1 MNLLQKLFQFF
12 RNLIGPKTIRTPKT
26 ITTKLDKIPSSNKL
40 PDKPS
45 SSVQIKQVEQIPETV
60 TLLATKIIVRFC
72 TKDLH
77 WRAYRSN
84 GHPHHFSNGEK
95 STPKLEPGYVIDANT
110 LMEYEDYPEITKCG
124 RNIVNKLRNEP
135 IYVLS
140 TSKVEFVD
148 KRCPSDKPFADDPK
162 FLHELVLNIPHTG
175 KPRNFDNTLNIFLT
189 SLNVPIYYVMIKS
202 SPEIRRRAQEL
213 LQDFPSLKLFDLH
226 HPDSTYLAFTRDTKS
241 TLITSDKDLIKCC
254 TYAPQ
259 LMKHVRFHTL
269 LEKIMQPGPIKEM
282 LRKRREY
289 YKDRPQPH
297 WSKGA
302 FNRSNKKG
310 KKKQKNLGKKSG
322 R

>member
-12 RNLIGPKTIRTPKT
+12 RNLIGPKTIKTPKT
-26 ITTKLDKIPSSNKL
+26 ITTKLAKIPSSNKL
-40 PDKPS
+40 PDKPP

-60 TLLATKIIVRFC
+60 TLLATKIMVRFC

-95 STPKLEPGYVIDANT
+95 STPKLESGYVVDANT
-110 LMEYEDYPEITKCG
+110 LMEYEDYPEIKKYG
-124 RNIVNKLRNEP
+124 RDIVNKLRNEP

-140 TSKVEFVD
+140 ISKEEFVGM
-148 KRCPSDKPFADDPK
+148 KVAKNKPFADDPK
-162 FLHELVLNIPHTG
+162 FLHEQVLDIPRTG
-175 KPRNFDNTLNIFLT
+175 RPRNFAITFNSFLQ
-189 SLNVPIYYVMIKS
+189 SLNVPIYYVVIES
-202 SPEIRRRAQEL
+202 SSEIREMAEKL
-213 LQDFPSLKLFDLH
+213 LPDLEKFGLH
-226 HPDSTYLAFTRDTKS
+226 DPDSMYLAFVQDTKS

-254 TYAPQ
+254 KYAPQ
-259 LMKHVRFHTL
+259 QLKYVIFHEL

-297 WSKGA
+297 WSKGS

-310 KKKQKNLGKKSG
+310 KKKQKNLAKKSG